1 MKTFSRSVAVTLV
14 MGLLGLGV
22 HLLVN
27 ALGGYGYFRDEL
39 YYLACSRHL
48 AAGYVDQPPFSIFL
62 LWLTRISLGDS
73 LFAIRLIPAMISGLS
88 VVVLCQLVRRL
99 GGGSIAM
106 VIASLAFIGSGQMLS
121 FFTYYSMNCLD
132 ILFWLLTAYVL
143 VLLSE
148 RATLKRWAVLG
159 LVLGVGLLNKTSVIW
174 LGAGVAA
181 TLLFAPHRRQLR
193 TLGPYLAAAIALLLF
208 SPYIFWNVVHDYPH
222 LEFMRNASAGK
233 YSGLTRLRFLV
244 DQLVNVNPPMV
255 LLALLGMTWYLF
267 TSEGRRFR
275 FLAVV
280 FLTAFGILLLN
291 PHSKAEY
298 IAAAYPLLFA
308 GGGMAI
314 ERSDRKWG
322 RWASLT
328 AGALLI
334 ASGLVV
340 APLAFPVLPIE
351 AYIRYA
357 HMLGVSPSTP
367 EKLQLAELPQF
378 FADMQGWEELAQDV
392 SKVYRSIPAE
402 EQPTTVALVGNYGE
416 AGALELYARKY
427 PLPRVLCAHN
437 SYWFWGVGNTHIT
450 AFIRLGGKKDDYGK
464 NYASLT
470 LAGVHTCRYC
480 MPYENNLNNFVARQR
495 RRPIEE
501 AWGEAHSF
509 H

>member
-1 MKTFSRSVAVTLV
+1 
-14 MGLLGLGV
+14 
-22 HLLVN
+22 
-27 ALGGYGYFRDEL
+27 
-39 YYLACSRHL
+39 
-48 AAGYVDQPPFSIFL
+48 
-62 LWLTRISLGDS
+62 
-73 LFAIRLIPAMISGLS
+73 
-88 VVVLCQLVRRL
+88 
-99 GGGSIAM
+99 
-106 VIASLAFIGSGQMLS
+106 MLS

-143 VLLSE
+143 VLLTE

-193 TLGPYLAAAIALLLF
+193 TPGPYLATAIALLLF

-255 LLALLGMTWYLF
+255 FLALLGMTWYFF
-267 TSEGRRFR
+267 TSDGRRFR

-314 ERSDRKWG
+314 ERWDRKWG
-322 RWASLT
+322 RWVSLT

-340 APLAFPVLPIE
+340 APLALPVLPIE

-378 FADMQGWEELAQDV
+378 FADMQGWEELARDV

-402 EQPTTVALVGNYGE
+402 EQPATVALVGNYGE

-427 PLPRVLCAHN
+427 PLPRVLCTHN

-450 AFIRLGGKKDDYGK
+450 AFIRVGGKKDDYGK
-464 NYASLT
+464 NYGSLT

-480 MPYENNLNNFVARQR
+480 MPYENNLNIFVARQR